1 MMRTKPSINQSWQ
14 VLFARHRIPEH
25 VAQHGLFRIHADA
38 INTVREARLMAK
50 FDERQQLPEIFREHH
65 LAILP
70 INRGEY
76 VIGTFETFQ
85 SLSYQ
90 RIEHPPRPLQV
101 PQLDSLAVDTIHS
114 EPQVLS
120 ILYNAGVWHDISGQ
134 ADIYPTISG
143 RRASGAFSFAI
154 KSTGHHADF
163 SIDVANAQI
172 EMDATY
178 ETRDAIYVCEAKNR
192 HVSELNIRQLY
203 YPYRFWQQHTHK
215 PVIPISII
223 YSNATFYV
231 SQYQFQQ
238 VEHFNSLALVQHY
251 VYTLDHRKITY
262 ATIHT
267 LLNDVA
273 QQLVPVPDV
282 PFPQADNFALIC
294 RIIERLKQSD
304 MTTAEVTAFTGYVA
318 RQSDY
323 FTNAGRFLGFIEKI
337 KTTDDVRYTLTAAGR
352 QLLAQ
357 PPYRQRIMLI
367 QAIIQ
372 HEPFTTLVSDMVQR
386 NAVPDHDRI
395 CMVLYQHH
403 AYGKR
408 AIAGSTIGRRAQTVA
423 AWLQWIYGQIAH

>member
-1 MMRTKPSINQSWQ
+1 MRTKLSINQSWQ
-14 VLFARHRIPEH
+14 VLFERHRIPEH
-25 VAQHGLFRIHADA
+25 VTQHGLFRIHAHE
-38 INTVREARLMAK
+38 INTVHEARLMAK
-50 FDERQQLPEIFREHH
+50 FDERQQLPEIFRQHH

-76 VIGTFETFQ
+76 VIGAFETFQ
-85 SLSYQ
+85 SLNYQ
-90 RIEHPPRPLQV
+90 RIEYPPRPLQI
-101 PQLDSLAVDTIHS
+101 PQLDSLTADTIHS

-134 ADIYPTISG
+134 EDIYPTISG
-143 RRASGAFSFAI
+143 RRTSGMFSFTI
-154 KSTGHHADF
+154 KSTNNRDDF
-163 SIDVANAQI
+163 VIDVANAQI

-203 YPYRFWQQHTHK
+203 YPYRFLQQHTHK
-215 PVIPISII
+215 PVIPISVI

-238 VEHFNSLALVQHY
+238 NGHFNSLALVRHY

-262 ATIHT
+262 TTIHQ
-267 LLNDVA
+267 LLVEA
-273 QQLVPVPDV
+273 THQRTPIPDV

-294 RIIERLKQSD
+294 RIIERLRQSD
-304 MTTAEVTAFTGYVA
+304 MTTAEVTDFTGYVA

-337 KTTDDVRYTLTAAGR
+337 KTADAVRYTLTAAGR
-352 QLLAQ
+352 QLLTL
-357 PPYRQRIMLI
+357 PPYLQRIMLI
-367 QAIIQ
+367 RAIIQ
-372 HEPFTTLVSDMVQR
+372 HEPFTTLVSDMVQH
-386 NAVPDHDRI
+386 AEVPNHERI
-395 CMVLYQHH
+395 CMVLYQYH

-408 AIAGSTIGRRAQTVA
+408 AIASSTVGRRAQTVA